1 MKEPLPEA
9 AMENERNDEVEK
21 LERMRREEAKTWSM
35 MCHLSVFAGFI
46 VPFGNIFGPLTVW
59 LMKRDSIAEVREHGR
74 EALNFQLS
82 ITIYSIVL
90 TVAFF
95 AGMLGAA
102 MERSPALMIVAIGIT
117 IVALSLFS
125 LVCIIIATV
134 RASRGETFIYPL
146 SIRFIS

>member
-1 MKEPLPEA
+1 
-9 AMENERNDEVEK
+9 
-21 LERMRREEAKTWSM
+21 
-35 MCHLSVFAGFI
+35 
-46 VPFGNIFGPLTVW
+46 
-59 LMKRDSIAEVREHGR
+59 
-74 EALNFQLS
+74 
-82 ITIYSIVL
+82 
-90 TVAFF
+90 VAFF